1 MNRLRYLT
9 IAAVLTAVHLFLAL
23 SSLLVSF
30 SLGMGRFDSGGDM
43 SQLEGLATAL
53 SDTLLSPIS
62 HVQTKGLSSPLQ
74 WTLVFLE
81 TAFFGVLF
89 LQWQYGHWRDWRGV
103 NVLPSNNAFERTVKH
118 RGPASDRGTAVVAA
132 RPKLG
137 RWQQHE
143 NVL

>member
-1 MNRLRYLT
+1 
-9 IAAVLTAVHLFLAL
+9 
-23 SSLLVSF
+23 
-30 SLGMGRFDSGGDM
+30 
-43 SQLEGLATAL
+43 
-53 SDTLLSPIS
+53 
-62 HVQTKGLSSPLQ
+62 
-74 WTLVFLE
+74 LE

-143 NVL
+143 NVLV